1 MKAAGRILYLII
13 LLILFPFPA
22 PVNAKGKHVNMDNT
36 KTSSVVVIGDS
47 RICNLAKRVR
57 SYGESR
63 EKYSFNATGA
73 GHYIYRKKWV
83 SGKWKNKNLVISSPK
98 YLKEQMTL
106 VRRALKRHGK
116 CTIILEATIN
126 DVHKSYVSFEKE
138 SLESILKLRKELLG
152 VKVKYKG
159 QVRTPNF
166 RVTSVIP
173 PVRNDKRVIRFN
185 ATLKR
190 QFGGHYIDLG
200 LNKTWKGYYKDRLH
214 LKKKGSDKLYNILDK
229 ALRNPEH

>member
-1 MKAAGRILYLII
+1 M
-13 LLILFPFPA
+13 
-22 PVNAKGKHVNMDNT
+22 
-36 KTSSVVVIGDS
+36 
-47 RICNLAKRVR
+47 
-57 SYGESR
+57 
-63 EKYSFNATGA
+63 
-73 GHYIYRKKWV
+73 
-83 SGKWKNKNLVISSPK
+83 ISSPK
-98 YLKEQMTL
+98 YLKEQKTL
-106 VRRALKRHGK
+106 VRKALKQHGK

-126 DVHKSYVSFEKE
+126 DVHKSRSSVEEE
-138 SLESILKLRKELLG
+138 SLERILKLRKELLG

-173 PVRNDKRVIRFN
+173 PVRNDKRVLRFN